1 MLCVY
6 AMPHADQHDITKV
19 LVSAISFIILLNVGQ
34 YIAPKKAARAK
45 SEKLKKVQISKSPVL
60 LLLPNVHMPWICLL
74 QQLTK
79 QIGERIEQELHQ
91 RAASA
96 GNEFRILS
104 RGEGTSQPS
113 TSTSKGGKK
122 KAASNK

>member
-1 MLCVY
+1 MLY
-6 AMPHADQHDITKV
+6 LM
-19 LVSAISFIILLNVGQ
+19 LSAISFRVLFNIGQ

-60 LLLPNVHMPWICLL
+60 LLLPNVHMLRICLL

-79 QIGERIEQELHQ
+79 QIGERIERELHQ

-104 RGEGTSQPS
+104 GGEGTSQPS

-122 KAASNK
+122 KATSK